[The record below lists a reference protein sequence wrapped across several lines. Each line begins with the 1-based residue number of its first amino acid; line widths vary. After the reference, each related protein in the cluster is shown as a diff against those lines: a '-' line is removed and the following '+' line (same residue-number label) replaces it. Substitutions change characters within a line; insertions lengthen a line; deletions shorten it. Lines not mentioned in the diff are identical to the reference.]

1 MPEERK
7 EEVETLASLISK
19 GLKKIEEKIKE
30 ALERAKVEKAVPGPF
45 MGKGFIAVTRAEPEK
60 YTLDV
65 TGIGRTLKGK
75 IMNELGEIKDLRGRI
90 LVVEVVPE

>member
-1 MPEERK
+1 MPEEKREK
-7 EEVETLASLISK
+7 TLVEMLAPYFKRL
-19 GLKKIEEKIKE
+19 EEKIKE
-30 ALERAKVEKAVPGPF
+30 AIEKKKAEKAAPGPF
-45 MGKGFIAVTRAEPEK
+45 MGKGFIVVTRAEPEK